1 MSGGMTMKVIASTE
15 RAFKAAVH
23 RVVMR
28 SEQRNSAV
36 ENSVR
41 TILKAVERGGDSAVI
56 RYTKK
61 FDRATLKPLQ
71 FRIPPEGI
79 KEAYYKIRKDEG
91 DALRFAAQRIMAFH
105 EKQRTKT
112 WMYQDNGA
120 TLGQVILP
128 LDSVGIYV
136 PGGKAVYPSSVLM
149 AAIPAKVAGVKRV
162 VMCTPAAKGI
172 ISPYLLVAA
181 DIAGVDE
188 VYRIGGVQAIG
199 AMAYGTKTIPRVDK
213 ILGPGNIYVA
223 TAKRLVYGIVALD
236 MIAGPSEL
244 CVIADEDADP
254 AHVAADLL
262 CEAEHDEEAKVYLVT
277 TSGRLAKEVVRQI
290 QEQVKRL
297 QRGKIL
303 TKSIAKHAIAFVV
316 DNMDAA
322 VALVNEI
329 APEHLSL
336 SVDRP
341 FDYLEKVRHTG
352 ALFLGRH
359 TPPAVADYVAG
370 PNHVLPTG
378 GSARFYSALSFDDYV
393 KKSNI
398 ISYSK
403 EELSKVRDH
412 VSRLA
417 QMEGLDAHAR
427 AVESRYS

>member
-1 MSGGMTMKVIASTE
+1 MTMKVIASTE

-56 RYTKK
+56 RYTMQ

>member
-1 MSGGMTMKVIASTE
+1 MKVVASSE
-15 RAFKAAVH
+15 RVFKTALH
-23 RVVMR
+23 RAMMR
-28 SEQRNSAV
+28 SEQRSSSV
-36 ENSVR
+36 ETSVR
-41 TILKAVERGGDSAVI
+41 TILKAVERGGDSAVL

-61 FDRATLKPLQ
+61 FDRVSLKPAQL
-71 FRIPPEGI
+71 RVTSEAI
-79 KEAYYKIRKDEG
+79 KEAYYQIRKDEG
-91 DALRFAAQRIMAFH
+91 DALRYAAQRIMAFH

-162 VMCTPAAKGI
+162 VMCTPAAKGVV
-172 ISPYLLVAA
+172 SPYLLVAA
-181 DIAGVDE
+181 DIAGIDE
-188 VYRIGGVQAIG
+188 VYRVGGVQAIG
-199 AMAYGTKTIPRVDK
+199 AMAYGTKTIPKVDK
-213 ILGPGNIYVA
+213 VLGPGNMYVA
-223 TAKRLVYGIVALD
+223 TAKRLVYGTVALD

-244 CVIADEDADP
+244 CVMADEDANP

-277 TSGRLAKEVVRQI
+277 TSERLAKEVVRHIHEQI
-290 QEQVKRL
+290 KRS

-303 TKSIAKHAIAFVV
+303 AKSIAKHAVAFVV
-316 DNMDAA
+316 ENMEAA
-322 VALVNEI
+322 VALVNDI
-329 APEHLSL
+329 APEHLTL

-341 FDYLEKVRHTG
+341 FDYLEKVRHAG
-352 ALFLGRH
+352 ALFLGRY

-403 EELSKVRDH
+403 EELAKVRDH
-412 VSRLA
+412 VGRLA
-417 QMEGLDAHAR
+417 HMEGLDAHAR